1 VVEGKGGSSEVI
13 FLISGGGGVFG
24 AKGQAAAARLPSF
37 DQAAVA
43 RLGRGPGD
51 GGMVE
56 AESQAWQHGQIESLV
71 GGGTI

>member
-1 VVEGKGGSSEVI
+1 M
-13 FLISGGGGVFG
+13 FG

-37 DQAAVA
+37 EQAAVA

-56 AESQAWQHGQIESLV
+56 AESQAWQHGQIERLV